1 VEGDGGREVVV
12 VAVVVADVLV
22 IRNGVDMTTCN
33 IQTTKKASELLNLP
47 G

>member
-1 VEGDGGREVVV
+1 MEGDGGREVLVVLVV
-12 VAVVVADVLV
+12 VDVLV

-33 IQTTKKASELLNLP
+33 IQITKKASELLNLP